1 MDAESH
7 ATTEMGGTTVRRAIR
22 QVQGSMKLIL
32 IFGWIAEAN
41 GVCQLR
47 SRREHLVGITCA
59 ACGCP
64 ESGSPIFHV
73 RVPRTDVDRLRAAG
87 WSIEG

>member
-1 MDAESH
+1 MH
-7 ATTEMGGTTVRRAIR
+7 ASVLLLLLDSLSA
-22 QVQGSMKLIL
+22 
-32 IFGWIAEAN
+32 
-41 GVCQLR
+41 CQLSTDPVLR
-47 SRREHLVGITCA
+47 DVSTGTIPPDLLPEGVTVLDSEVALVGITCA